1 MFEIRPMSA
10 ERYRQDTRRIAF
22 VVIAIFLVLALLL
35 SSLAVQLFGDPGG
48 NNFRWNLLGVLAGL
62 AATVA
67 LVRLKL
73 WSTAWMAPAA
83 YGWQLKRNL
92 MRITNV
98 MHHVKAG
105 VAARQPEAIKLLRF
119 YHLGVTQMHQLDGNL
134 TELAGMVREIDAHR
148 ELMEELG
155 MDAEQTHLDP
165 VWIEAVKGIG

>member
-35 SSLAVQLFGDPGG
+35 SSLAVQLFATPAATTSAGTCSACSPAWPPPSPGAPETLVHRLDGPGG
-48 NNFRWNLLGVLAGL
+48 VRL
-62 AATVA
+62 AAQA
-67 LVRLKL
+67 QPHAHHQRH
-73 WSTAWMAPAA
+73 AP
-83 YGWQLKRNL
+83 L
-92 MRITNV
+92 
-98 MHHVKAG
+98 KAG